1 LSQKFEIY
9 MNYGRKRLEQLKN
22 YRQIAQKVKEIA
34 QKRLGNV
41 EVYVF
46 GSVIENNA
54 TASSDIDLL
63 IITEHIDKEE
73 AQKLKATVMES
84 IDAPIELHI
93 TSKSSFENWYK
104 KFITKMEKIA

>member
-1 LSQKFEIY
+1 MSQKFEIY

-22 YRQIAQKVKEIA
+22 YRQIAQKVKEIV
-34 QKRLGNV
+34 QKRLGNI

-46 GSVIENNA
+46 GSVIENKA

-63 IITEHIDKEE
+63 IITENIDKEE
-73 AQKLKATVMES
+73 AQKLKASIMES

>member
-1 LSQKFEIY
+1 

-22 YRQIAQKVKEIA
+22 YRQIAQKVREIA
-34 QKRLGNV
+34 QKRLGNI

-46 GSVIENNA
+46 GSVIENKA

-63 IITEHIDKEE
+63 IITENIEKEE

>member
-1 LSQKFEIY
+1 MSQKFKIY

-22 YRQIAQKVKEIA
+22 YRQTA

-46 GSVIENNA
+46 GSVVENSV

-63 IITEHIDKEE
+63 IITENIDKEE
-73 AQKLKATVMES
+73 AQKLKASIMES

>member
-22 YRQIAQKVKEIA
+22 YRQIAQKVREIA
-34 QKRLGNV
+34 QKRLGNI

-46 GSVIENNA
+46 GSVIENKA

-63 IITEHIDKEE
+63 IITENIEKEE

>member
-1 LSQKFEIY
+1 MSQKFEIY

-22 YRQIAQKVKEIA
+22 YRQIAQKVKEIV

-46 GSVIENNA
+46 GSVIENKA

-63 IITEHIDKEE
+63 IITENIEKEE
-73 AQKLKATVMES
+73 AQKLKAAIIES

>member
-22 YRQIAQKVKEIA
+22 YRQIAQKVKEIV

-46 GSVIENNA
+46 GSVIENKA

-63 IITEHIDKEE
+63 IITENIEKEE
-73 AQKLKATVMES
+73 AQKLKAAIIES

>member
-1 LSQKFEIY
+1 MSQKFKIY

-22 YRQIAQKVKEIA
+22 YRQIAQKVREIA

-46 GSVIENNA
+46 GSVIENKA

-63 IITEHIDKEE
+63 IITENIEKEE
-73 AQKLKATVMES
+73 AQKLKAAIMES